1 MTGGFIPQGDQ
12 KVPSSQDERRLKE
25 LCSLEAL
32 LLSFSSVYSG
42 GEICFFL
49 TLEVLGE
56 QPFILFYGWL
66 LDECAGVPSPLL
78 TFIHLSKSFPT
89 RNCSV

>member
-1 MTGGFIPQGDQ
+1 MTVGFVPRGDQ

-25 LCSLEAL
+25 LCYLEAL

-49 TLEVLGE
+49 TLEVVTE
-56 QPFILFYGWL
+56 Q
-66 LDECAGVPSPLL
+66 
-78 TFIHLSKSFPT
+78 
-89 RNCSV
+89 